1 MKSKY
6 YWPIIDTH
14 LKNFK
19 RNQKTVAQLIDVPA
33 NVITKLKQGKPISEE
48 ESAKVDMWCVR
59 HLRYQCKHY
68 RDEHEMSQA
77 ALAKKIGSKQAY
89 ISMFETMNTVSE
101 ETVNKVAEYIF
112 A

>member
-1 MKSKY
+1 
-6 YWPIIDTH
+6 
-14 LKNFK
+14 
-19 RNQKTVAQLIDVPA
+19 
-33 NVITKLKQGKPISEE
+33 
-48 ESAKVDMWCVR
+48 
-59 HLRYQCKHY
+59 
-68 RDEHEMSQA
+68 MSQA